1 MWAPFV
7 LAGLGCGG
15 PATVAEPPPRATA
28 NAPTAGPAPASAA
41 ALQAPPEGPAPPC
54 PEDMELVDTSF
65 CPEVERTC
73 LKDEY
78 TKSNRITI
86 CHKFKPEPAR
96 CTAKEE
102 RRRFCI
108 DKYEY
113 PNKLG
118 ARAPV
123 MIDFYDAMAL
133 CDAKGKRLCW
143 EGEWVAA
150 CEGPDKT
157 PFPYG
162 YVRDP
167 QTCNIDNLWQ
177 PPSLENVY
185 SKIPEISGPELLR
198 LDQSVRSGE
207 KPGCVSGFGV
217 HDQTGNFDEWVM
229 TETPRGKSGPAGLK
243 GGAWGHV
250 RNACRPITTSHT
262 PDFTYYF
269 VSTRCCRDPDGPA
282 PAGAAPWRAPVLPPN
297 TKPVELR
304 SSGWTSAR

>member
-1 MWAPFV
+1 
-7 LAGLGCGG
+7 
-15 PATVAEPPPRATA
+15 
-28 NAPTAGPAPASAA
+28 
-41 ALQAPPEGPAPPC
+41 
-54 PEDMELVDTSF
+54 MELVDTTY
-65 CPEVERTC
+65 CPELERTC
-73 LKDEY
+73 VKDEY

-86 CHKFKPEPAR
+86 CHKFKPEPGR
-96 CTAKEE
+96 CGAKEQ

-108 DKYEY
+108 DRYEY
-113 PNKLG
+113 PNKAG

-143 EGEWVAA
+143 EGEWVSA

-162 YVRDP
+162 YDRDP
-167 QTCNIDNLWQ
+167 KVCNIDNMWQ

-207 KPGCVSGFGV
+207 KAGCVSGFGV

-229 TETPRGKSGPAGLK
+229 TESARGKSGPAGLK

-269 VSTRCCRDPDGPA
+269 ISTRCCRDAEGPA
-282 PAGAAPWRAPVLPPN
+282 PAGAALWKAPPLPSN
-297 TKPVELR
+297 AKPSELR
-304 SSGWTSAR
+304 SAGWTSGR